1 MGRMPQHGPEPHFQA
16 SIVGGREELRAA
28 ILKPY
33 LLRFRDER
41 GESTARALLSTVGLA
56 SLILDDETAW
66 ISVAA
71 ARRALDAL
79 ATALGRDAISHCS
92 AWMTHPE
99 TLGGYVQ
106 MLRVASEPVDVYR
119 YLTAHAGESTRIG
132 SYEMRELGRG
142 KIEIDYV
149 PSFGTIEDQKDPL
162 LCAARAAELEGVP
175 LFWGLPPAI
184 IEHPECVT
192 HGAAQCR
199 YQIRWE
205 EQGKHPIWL
214 GSSGG
219 MLSTAAV
226 VALSG
231 SLVATG
237 IGATVGG
244 VFGGVIAYLAERIKR
259 ERRARVFEK
268 NRIAALERG
277 LELRGLGM
285 LPEGDLGGSVLGGKY
300 RILHRIGSGG
310 IGSVYAA
317 EHISLG
323 HRVAVKLLRGA
334 AAADAAET
342 ARLRREA
349 QVQVSIEHPN
359 VVRTL
364 DLDQTPDGSIYVVME
379 LLHGISLAER
389 LREGPLPATE
399 AVYVFVRMCR
409 ALEAAHRIG
418 VIHRDLKPGNVFLG
432 YDGSVKVLD
441 FGMSKLSQAESLT
454 QEGYT
459 LGTPEYMSP
468 EQCIGAPLDPRSDI
482 YALGVLMYETLTGE
496 IPIQSRNRRDL
507 LELHQRA
514 IPVSMCEKRPDL
526 NIPAELDKIVLAC
539 LAKRAGQRPTNTRE
553 LELRLD
559 LLPSERPIVSVQA
572 RGGRA
577 VIKEKSS
584 SSSHVPRS
592 SPPKQPLD

>member
-205 EQGKHPIWL
+205 E
-214 GSSGG
+214 
-219 MLSTAAV
+219 
-226 VALSG
+226 
-231 SLVATG
+231 
-237 IGATVGG
+237 
-244 VFGGVIAYLAERIKR
+244 
-259 ERRARVFEK
+259 
-268 NRIAALERG
+268 
-277 LELRGLGM
+277 
-285 LPEGDLGGSVLGGKY
+285 
-300 RILHRIGSGG
+300 
-310 IGSVYAA
+310 
-317 EHISLG
+317 
-323 HRVAVKLLRGA
+323 
-334 AAADAAET
+334 
-342 ARLRREA
+342 
-349 QVQVSIEHPN
+349 
-359 VVRTL
+359 
-364 DLDQTPDGSIYVVME
+364 
-379 LLHGISLAER
+379 
-389 LREGPLPATE
+389 
-399 AVYVFVRMCR
+399 
-409 ALEAAHRIG
+409 
-418 VIHRDLKPGNVFLG
+418 
-432 YDGSVKVLD
+432 
-441 FGMSKLSQAESLT
+441 
-454 QEGYT
+454 
-459 LGTPEYMSP
+459 
-468 EQCIGAPLDPRSDI
+468 
-482 YALGVLMYETLTGE
+482 
-496 IPIQSRNRRDL
+496 
-507 LELHQRA
+507 
-514 IPVSMCEKRPDL
+514 
-526 NIPAELDKIVLAC
+526 
-539 LAKRAGQRPTNTRE
+539 
-553 LELRLD
+553 
-559 LLPSERPIVSVQA
+559 
-572 RGGRA
+572 
-577 VIKEKSS
+577 
-584 SSSHVPRS
+584 
-592 SPPKQPLD
+592 